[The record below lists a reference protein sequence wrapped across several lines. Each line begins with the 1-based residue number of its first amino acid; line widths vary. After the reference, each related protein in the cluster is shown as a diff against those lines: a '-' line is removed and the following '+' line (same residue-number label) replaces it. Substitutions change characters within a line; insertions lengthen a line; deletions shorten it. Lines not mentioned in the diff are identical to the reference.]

1 MLEWLRRIVSNLCV
15 AQSEPS
21 RILSGALA
29 QASSREALE
38 SEHRTLRKLA
48 RRIELENFELRA
60 SQNFV
65 QYENAQRVA
74 ELIEARQMCGT
85 GPWARP
91 TVESLR
97 QADAIVNRVAAG
109 LSLREAETPLVA
121 QGAYGDIEL
130 ALQNVEWRREINL
143 SWLEFSRWGVQQI
156 ILISRLYYVKNPLIQ
171 RGINVSA
178 HYVFG
183 RGVEISSPDEKANE
197 AIQDFI
203 RQNEIVLGLTALVEL
218 HKRLYYDGQIFF
230 ALIPDEINEG
240 TCKVRTIDATEIQE
254 VLTNPDDTDEPWMY
268 RRLWWSKKAEGQYQ
282 VTKQTDQKEAWYP
295 ALSWTP
301 TPEQKTEMEQKS
313 QAVEIL
319 WDQKVV
325 HFKSGNGVSK
335 WHFDLPKVYGALDW
349 AKTAKEFLENCAT
362 VRKALSRI
370 ASVIVTK
377 GGQQA
382 LEGIKQQLNTTVGPE
397 QALWDWNPPATTGAI
412 AAMGPGTTIQPFR
425 AQGMAADPEE
435 VRRFIHMVA
444 MYLNLPEHF
453 FADVTVGS
461 RATATTLDRPTE
473 LAFLEQQ
480 ERWRCTLLKITQ
492 YALQTSMGAENG
504 KLREHGRQGYK
515 VVETIRALSPEGTSF
530 IAAKKRPRPP
540 KQIEIDVIFPAI
552 QEGDLPQLSTALVSA
567 MTFNNKAGEV
577 VGIDEKAG
585 ILRLMQLHDIEDAEE
600 LIEEMYPES
609 TYERDREKQAQ
620 NQQEQQ
626 LEQQRQQM
634 QQKIEMQ
641 GPDVGSNVGANVGDQ
656 PTSQQQKEARLI
668 AAIQKLAESV
678 AKIRAA

>member
-1 MLEWLRRIVSNLCV
+1 MREWLHRIVSNLLGHP
-15 AQSEPS
+15 ETPS
-21 RILSGALA
+21 RIVSGALA
-29 QASSREALE
+29 DASRRETLEADSREQ
-38 SEHRTLRKLA
+38 RKLM
-48 RRIELENFELRA
+48 RRIERENYELRA
-60 SQNFV
+60 QDNFLH
-65 QYENAQRVA
+65 YENAQRVA

-109 LSLREAETPLVA
+109 LPLRESISPLVS

-183 RGVEISSPDEKANE
+183 RGVEISSPDQKANE

-203 RQNEIVLGLTALVEL
+203 RQNEIVLSLTALVEL

-230 ALIPDEINEG
+230 LLIPDEVSDG
-240 TCKVRTIDATEIQE
+240 TCKLRTIDATEIQE
-254 VLTNPDDTDEPWMY
+254 VQTNPNDSDEPWMY
-268 RRLWWSKKAEGQYQ
+268 RREWWEKGIEW
-282 VTKQTDQKEAWYP
+282 QTGSNTQTTTRKAWYP
-295 ALSWTP
+295 ALGYDPAEKPP
-301 TPEQKTEMEQKS
+301 TMGIDQIP
-313 QAVEIL
+313 VF

-349 AKTAKEFLENCAT
+349 AKSAKEFLENCAT
-362 VRKALSRI
+362 VRKALARI
-370 ASVIVTK
+370 AIIVSTK

-382 LEGIKQQLNTTVGPE
+382 LEGIKQQFSTTVGPDA
-397 QALWDWNPPATTGAI
+397 ALWDYNPPATTGAL
-412 AAMGPGTTIQPFR
+412 AAMGPGTTFQPFP
-425 AQGMAADPEE
+425 AQGKAADPEE

-461 RATATTLDRPTE
+461 RATAATLDRPTE

-480 ERWRCTLLKITQ
+480 ERWTCTLQRITK
-492 YALQTSMGAENG
+492 YALQISMGAENG

-515 VVETIRALSPEGTSF
+515 VVETIRVMAPDGASF
-530 IAAKKRPRPP
+530 IAARRAKKP
-540 KQIEIDVIFPAI
+540 KEIEVDVTFPSI
-552 QEGDLPQLSTALVSA
+552 REGDLPELSTSLVAAL
-567 MTFNNKAGEV
+567 TLNNKGGQI
-577 VGIDEKAG
+577 VGVDEKAG
-585 ILRLMQLHDIEDAEE
+585 ILKLMQLHG
-600 LIEEMYPES
+600 IEEADEIIEQMYPEQE
-609 TYERDREKQAQ
+609 YERDRT
-620 NQQEQQ
+620 
-626 LEQQRQQM
+626 
-634 QQKIEMQ
+634 KIEE
-641 GPDVGSNVGANVGDQ
+641 PPPIAPAKPQ
-656 PTSQQQKEARLI
+656 PGVQPSPADAAAAAAASSQQQKEARLI